1 MGGCE
6 SLGSEFCNHDE
17 GNGHGFCEPCPANV
31 NECKDWGLPQ
41 LGEKSCETYCK
52 EFVKPNGCE
61 DTDNGIVDS
70 WGDSCEYY
78 NSDPQSC
85 GMYDTDQFKSM
96 EMCCTCKHFSPDN
109 TGDDNHINEN
119 HGNDSNGNDY
129 NENDSNGNDYNENDS
144 NGNDYNENDYNG
156 DDDYESEVQDVGR
169 RNLAQKFPS
178 VMEKRFVPENSRH
191 TLYLSAGERPKEIT
205 LKSKWVKRVSLSG
218 EEDLTL
224 GFEVVSEIEN
234 AGSEYIDRNPCKNGT
249 LENAHLPHHVKLRF
263 QFAVDSSLDFEVLT
277 YTETMTYTLN
287 DIWTAV
293 LATSNAIL
301 ALFAIFFTNTLPSRY
316 FTFSKADEDEESDF
330 VMNEQGKL
338 IVKWSTDLPDAPD
351 YEEPY
356 STDLEKED
364 ILVNVIPQDP
374 VQEEKQMT
382 LVE

>member
-129 NENDSNGNDYNENDS
+129 NGNDSNDNYYNGNDSNGNDSNENDSNGNDYNGNDYNGNDSNGNDSNGNDYNGNDYNENDS
-144 NGNDYNENDYNG
+144 NGN
-156 DDDYESEVQDVGR
+156 DDYESEVQDVGR

-178 VMEKRFVPENSRH
+178 VMEKRFVPENPRH
-191 TLYLSAGERPKEIT
+191 TLYLSAGERP
-205 LKSKWVKRVSLSG
+205 
-218 EEDLTL
+218 
-224 GFEVVSEIEN
+224 
-234 AGSEYIDRNPCKNGT
+234 
-249 LENAHLPHHVKLRF
+249 
-263 QFAVDSSLDFEVLT
+263 
-277 YTETMTYTLN
+277 
-287 DIWTAV
+287 
-293 LATSNAIL
+293 
-301 ALFAIFFTNTLPSRY
+301 
-316 FTFSKADEDEESDF
+316 
-330 VMNEQGKL
+330 
-338 IVKWSTDLPDAPD
+338 
-351 YEEPY
+351 
-356 STDLEKED
+356 
-364 ILVNVIPQDP
+364 
-374 VQEEKQMT
+374 
-382 LVE
+382 